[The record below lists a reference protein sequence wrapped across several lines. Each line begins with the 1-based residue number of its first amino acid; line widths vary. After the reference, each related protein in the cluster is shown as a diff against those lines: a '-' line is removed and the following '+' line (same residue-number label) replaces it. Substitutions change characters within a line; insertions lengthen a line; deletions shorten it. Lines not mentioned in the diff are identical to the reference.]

1 MGITYFLSVEGAT
14 IIGAKE
20 AGTNI
25 YFFKKRVMYELRGI
39 NQVQWKTHR
48 RWVDNVEVIDCKNA

>member
-1 MGITYFLSVEGAT
+1 
-14 IIGAKE
+14 
-20 AGTNI
+20 
-25 YFFKKRVMYELRGI
+25 MYELRGI